1 MKKVILNI
9 SGAEELLKNV
19 QKFLN
24 EELKTCKTEKEARNV
39 REEEP
44 TNVLKKRVN

>member
-24 EELKTCKTEKEARNV
+24 EEEKSCKTVIKFRNI
-39 REEEP
+39 RLEESKD
-44 TNVLKKRVN
+44 VLNKRVN